1 MKITV
6 EPTPIPGVLVVTP
19 DTFDDHRGF
28 FTEVFRSDVWR
39 EAGAAPG
46 RGAGPTRGRGPAL
59 PDAFVQLNLSR
70 SVRGTVRGLHFQY
83 DPPMGKL
90 MRVARGRAFL
100 VAVDLRKGS
109 PTLGRHFATTL
120 DDSKPQMVWAPASFA
135 RGFCVLSDVADVEY
149 FTTGIYS
156 AASDTGIRWDDPA
169 LGIAWPEK
177 QPLLSDKDGKAQ
189 TLAEWLARPES
200 DRFRWEG

>member
-1 MKITV
+1 MKITI
-6 EPTPIPGVLVVTP
+6 EETPIPGVLVVTP
-19 DTFDDHRGF
+19 DTFDDQRGF

-39 EAGAAPG
+39 EAGQGTATA
-46 RGAGPTRGRGPAL
+46 RGL

-70 SVRGTVRGLHFQY
+70 STKGTVRGLHFQY

-109 PTLGRHFATTL
+109 PTLGKHVAITL
-120 DDSKPQMVWAPASFA
+120 DDSKPKMVWAPASFA

-177 QPLLSDKDGKAQ
+177 RPLLSEKDRHAQ

-200 DRFRWEG
+200 DRFRYEG

>member
-1 MKITV
+1 MRVTV
-6 EPTPIPGVLVVTP
+6 VPTPIPGVLIVSP
-19 DTFDDHRGF
+19 ETFDDHRGF
-28 FTEVFRSDVWR
+28 FTEVFRSDVYR
-39 EAGAAPG
+39 AAG
-46 RGAGPTRGRGPAL
+46 L

-70 SVRGTVRGLHFQY
+70 SRRGTIRGLHFQY

-109 PTLGRHFATTL
+109 PTLGRHYATTL
-120 DDSKPQMVWAPASFA
+120 DDTAPRMVWAPASFA
-135 RGFCVLSDVADVEY
+135 RGFCALSEVADIEY

-156 AASDTGIRWDDPA
+156 AASDTGIRWNDPA
-169 LGIAWPEK
+169 LDIAWPVK
-177 QPLLSDKDGKAQ
+177 NPILSDKDKRAQ

-200 DRFRWEG
+200 DLFRYEP